1 LANPLERIPQI
12 SNIIQQ
18 IANETDLDAAL
29 RTTATLVRQTF
40 GYPSVALFLVNEPRL
55 VLKAVAG
62 GAFPS
67 RYVQPLKAGL
77 AGWAASHNETV
88 IVNDVTQDDRYIS
101 GGGLDPTGTEVC
113 LPLAVAQQAL
123 GVLDIKFPQ
132 PNAFDS
138 ADVPA
143 LEMLANTLAIV
154 INAARNRAEL
164 QKQVAAQ
171 AAEIEQLNRDVELF
185 RNVVVSVSA
194 HIYVTEVT
202 EDGDLINH
210 YIAPNVEALTGY
222 PHQNFITDWS
232 FWPNTVI
239 YPEDRRRAAAQS
251 GWLKRGKNSTV
262 EYRMVRADGE
272 IIWVR
277 DSGRVV
283 DFGNGKMIYGVV
295 SDITDRKNAE
305 QALEE
310 ERALLAER
318 VAERTSELSAA
329 NAKLA
334 RAARLKDEFLAN
346 MSHELR
352 TPLNAILGMAEVLQS
367 GVYGELNAEQKNAA
381 HHIEESGTHLL
392 ALITDILDLSKIGA
406 EKLELDITPVY
417 IDYVCEASLRMI
429 QQVAKKKQIK
439 VTSRFDERVKTIR
452 ADQRRLK
459 QILVNLLSNAVKFT
473 PEGGQVGLYVQGD
486 TEHEVVRF
494 IVWDTGIGIAEEDF
508 SQLFKPFVQLDSK
521 LSRQHEGSGLGL
533 SLVARLAEM
542 HGGGISVESEP
553 GEGSR
558 FTVSLPWQEEPDAED
573 GAAPANYPPLSE
585 ISAENSAA
593 GIAAANPQ
601 TVLLAEDNE
610 ANVITLTE
618 FLKGLDYRVLVARNG
633 NEAVLRAIEE
643 RPDIILMDIQMPGID
658 GLEATRQIRAAD
670 GAADLP
676 IIALTALAM
685 PGDRERCLA
694 AGANDYLSKPVS
706 LRKLVAAISAQLNST
721 GKPAEEP
728 SHG

>member
-1 LANPLERIPQI
+1 MANPLERVPQI
-12 SNIIQQ
+12 SSIIQK
-18 IANETDLDAAL
+18 IASQTDLDAAL
-29 RTTATLVRQTF
+29 RTAATLVQQVF
-40 GYPSVALFLVNEPRL
+40 NYPSVALFVVNEPRL

-62 GAFPS
+62 GSFPT
-67 RYVQPLKAGL
+67 RYVQPLESGL
-77 AGWAASHNETV
+77 AGWAATHSETV
-88 IVNDVTQDDRYIS
+88 IVNNVKQDDRYVS
-101 GGGLDPTGTEVC
+101 GDGLSPVGTEVC
-113 LPLAVAQQAL
+113 LPIAIPGQVV

-132 PNAFDS
+132 PNAFDP
-138 ADVPA
+138 ADVPL

-171 AAEIEQLNRDVELF
+171 AAQIEQLSRDVELF

-202 EDGDLINH
+202 ENGDLVNH
-210 YIAPNVEALTGY
+210 YIAPNVETLTGY
-222 PHQNFITDWS
+222 PHQQFITDWG

-239 YPEDRRRAAAQS
+239 YPADRRRAAAQS

-262 EYRMVRADGE
+262 EYRLVRADGE

-283 DFGNGKMIYGVV
+283 DFGTSQMIYGVV
-295 SDITDRKNAE
+295 SDITDRKDAE
-305 QALEE
+305 QALEN
-310 ERALLAER
+310 ERALLADR

-352 TPLNAILGMAEVLQS
+352 TPLNAILGMSEVLQS

-381 HHIEESGTHLL
+381 HHIEESGSHLL

-429 QQVAKKKQIK
+429 HQVAKKKQIK

-494 IVWDTGIGIAEEDF
+494 IVWDTGIGIVEEDF

-521 LSRQHEGSGLGL
+521 LSPQHEGSGLGL

-573 GAAPANYPPLSE
+573 GAALADQPDSPE
-585 ISAENSAA
+585 ISAENSSPDPA
-593 GIAAANPQ
+593 GANPQ

-618 FLKGLDYRVLVARNG
+618 FLKGLDYRVIVARNG
-633 NEAVLRAIEE
+633 NEAVSRAIEE
-643 RPDIILMDIQMPGID
+643 KPDIILMDIQMPGID

-670 GAADLP
+670 GVADLP

-706 LRKLVAAISAQLNST
+706 LRKLIAAISAQLNT
-721 GKPAEEP
+721 TAESADKTP
-728 SHG
+728 HG